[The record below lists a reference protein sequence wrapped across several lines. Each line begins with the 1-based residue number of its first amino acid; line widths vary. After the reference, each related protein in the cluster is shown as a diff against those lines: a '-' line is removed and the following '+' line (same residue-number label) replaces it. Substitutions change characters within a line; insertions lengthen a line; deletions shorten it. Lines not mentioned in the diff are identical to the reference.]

1 MEKNIVMGESIRL
14 NKYTINKPSIKPNN
28 TPPILFNPFNMGGFL
43 IEIENSSKI
52 RDIKAFTIQKN

>member
-1 MEKNIVMGESIRL
+1 MGESIRL

-43 IEIENSSKI
+43 IEMKTVLKSEILKHLLSK
-52 RDIKAFTIQKN
+52 KN